1 VAEFEE
7 RVRRLQKDSS
17 EERSDKSVS
26 DPESVPSARPVQDT
40 LTHDPD
46 PYSSQIQPKTES
58 SEYHDLQKMKR
69 QLEEQKA
76 KFEQVKA
83 DQSATLQKERE
94 ERIQLVNKLGD
105 TEKEL
110 KSVKSENEAL
120 TSRCEGLSTYN
131 QTLVE
136 EKSHLAKLL
145 SDAEQR
151 VQGSESAT
159 SLQQMEKELRDLQQ
173 FCDEQ
178 VCEL

>member
-1 VAEFEE
+1 
-7 RVRRLQKDSS
+7 
-17 EERSDKSVS
+17 
-26 DPESVPSARPVQDT
+26 
-40 LTHDPD
+40 
-46 PYSSQIQPKTES
+46 
-58 SEYHDLQKMKR
+58 MKR

-110 KSVKSENEAL
+110 KSMKSENEAL

-173 FCDEQ
+173 FYDEQ
-178 VCEL
+178 VKAHSEALQDKEKEIGNLRLMLEDAQYKFVISESKLSTIDNEKKQEIEDLKEKVCGHVTVM